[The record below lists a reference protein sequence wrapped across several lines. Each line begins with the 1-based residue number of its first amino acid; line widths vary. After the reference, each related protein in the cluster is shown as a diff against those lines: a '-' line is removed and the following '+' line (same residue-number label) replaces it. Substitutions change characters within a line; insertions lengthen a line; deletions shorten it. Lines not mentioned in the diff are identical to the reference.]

1 MASALVLTLV
11 AVAFLAIHIVSTI
24 LKPGV
29 RSIPG
34 PWLAKVTDLYRVGM
48 VLRGRFAYELV
59 ELHRKYGS
67 AVRLG
72 PDTVS
77 LTDKAVIED
86 IYGYRTD
93 FAKVVYRNRDC

>member
-1 MASALVLTLV
+1 MVSTSLLVLA

-48 VLRGRFAYELV
+48 ILRGRFSYELV
-59 ELHRKYGS
+59 ELHRKYGP

-72 PDTVS
+72 PDSVS
-77 LTDKAVIED
+77 LTDKAVVDD

-93 FAKVVYRNRDC
+93 FGKVVYFR

>member
-1 MASALVLTLV
+1 MVSTSLLILAAI
-11 AVAFLAIHIVSTI
+11 AFLAVHIGFTI

-34 PWLAKVTDLYRVGM
+34 PWLAKVSNLYRVGM
-48 VLRGRFAYELV
+48 VLRGRFSYELV
-59 ELHRKYGS
+59 ELHRKYGA

-72 PDTVS
+72 PDSVS
-77 LTDKAVIED
+77 LTDKAVVED

-93 FAKVVYRNRDC
+93 FGKVNRIVQDR